1 VELAEKKAEIAAQG
15 LGLAVI
21 TYDSQAALKHFAE
34 RKNINYPMLSDTG
47 SAVIRAFGI
56 LNDNIPG
63 DNPFFGVPFPG
74 TFVVDPKGVVKSK
87 YFEEDYRERFTAG
100 AILTREFSAAGSN
113 RTEIETR
120 HLKLQTWASNDRV
133 FGGSRVRLV
142 LEADLPKGMH
152 VYAPGVQSSY
162 IPIDWKIGESK
173 AWLSFRPVYPAAKTL
188 HLPAIGESAPVFEG
202 KFRIERDVTIAQA
215 NELAS
220 FLNAEK
226 ELTVEGTFRY
236 QACDDKVCYTPQ
248 NVPLKWIFTVQQND
262 RERVPAEL
270 RKIH

>member
-1 VELAEKKAEIAAQG
+1 MELADKKAEIAAQG

-34 RKNINYPMLSDTG
+34 RKNINYPMLSDAG

-56 LNDNIPG
+56 LNENIPQE
-63 DNPFFGVPFPG
+63 NAFFGVPFPG
-74 TFVVDPKGVVKSK
+74 TYVVDPKGTVKSK

-133 FGGSRVRLV
+133 FGGSRIRLV
-142 LEADLPKGMH
+142 LAVDLPKGMH

-162 IPIDWKIGESK
+162 IPIDWKIPDSK
-173 AWLSFRPVYPAAKTL
+173 GWMAFPPVYPPAKTL
-188 HLPAIGESAPVFEG
+188 HLPAIQESALVYEG
-202 KFRIERDVTIAQA
+202 KLRVERDVTIAQA
-215 NELAS
+215 NELAP
-220 FLNAEK
+220 FLSPEK
-226 ELTVEGTFRY
+226 ALTLEGTFRY

-248 NVPLKWIFTVQQND
+248 NVPLKWTFTVQQND